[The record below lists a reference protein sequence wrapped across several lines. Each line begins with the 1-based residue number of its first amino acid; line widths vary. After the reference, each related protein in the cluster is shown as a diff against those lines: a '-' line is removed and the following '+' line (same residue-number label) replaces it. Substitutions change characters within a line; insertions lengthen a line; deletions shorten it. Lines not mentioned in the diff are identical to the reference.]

1 MCQVNEWQ
9 TLLLILVG
17 QLSSTFLNI
26 ETTDENFQQSEKQDS
41 FRQILKS
48 SGSQLL
54 RITTRTISG
63 PDVFDKLT

>member
-26 ETTDENFQQSEKQDS
+26 GTTDENFQQSEKQDS